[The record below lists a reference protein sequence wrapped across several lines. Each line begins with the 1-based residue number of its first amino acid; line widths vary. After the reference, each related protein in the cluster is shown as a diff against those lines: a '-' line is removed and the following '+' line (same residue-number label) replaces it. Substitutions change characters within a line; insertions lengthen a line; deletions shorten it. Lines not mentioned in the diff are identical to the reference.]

1 MEWSA
6 LLALGLLVGLDNL
19 QVTAALGTAPLRPS
33 RRWLLAGAFGA
44 CEGLMP
50 LAGLA
55 LGHLLRR
62 SAAPGLDAVAP
73 LVLLICG
80 AVIVIVALRGGDA
93 GAVTNSRWLLFG
105 LPLSLSFDN
114 LFAGVALGTLGF
126 PVVASAL
133 TVGAISAGMC
143 LLGLYLG
150 EGLRRAVERLLPRR
164 VEVLSGVLLLTL
176 AVVHL
181 I

>member
-1 MEWSA
+1 
-6 LLALGLLVGLDNL
+6 
-19 QVTAALGTAPLRPS
+19 
-33 RRWLLAGAFGA
+33 
-44 CEGLMP
+44 MP
-50 LAGLA
+50 LLGLA
-55 LGHLLRR
+55 LGHLLRH
-62 SAAPGLDAVAP
+62 STAPWLDAVAP

-93 GAVTNSRWLLFG
+93 GEVTNSRWLLFG

-114 LFAGVALGTLGF
+114 LFAGIALGTLGF

-150 EGLRRAVERLLPRR
+150 KGLRHTVRCLVPER
-164 VEVLSGVLLLTL
+164 VEMLSGVLLLTL

-181 I
+181 F